1 MPAVDVGL
9 DLTPA
14 LLLYA
19 LFDEGCTD
27 VHDRGIHRELP
38 KDDRGVQR
46 GESDLRA
53 RHRRIH
59 DPWTVIFAMPERLD
73 AGFDARHRSAEL
85 TILRRNA
92 CRFSRSVGEPTKNVN

>member
-1 MPAVDVGL
+1 MF
-9 DLTPA
+9 TI
-14 LLLYA
+14 
-19 LFDEGCTD
+19 EGFIESCRKTI
-27 VHDRGIHRELP
+27 VASNAERVICEL
-38 KDDRGVQR
+38 VT
-46 GESDLRA
+46 EV
-53 RHRRIH
+53 IH